1 MDRQQLIS
9 FAWATC
15 AFLGVSYGVYYLCG
29 LLVDWYRVPIAYT
42 RKLMHFVTY
51 ALPWTLQHLFGFE
64 NSLIAAVAAAC
75 LVPLHMLVF
84 VAPLRRRSA
93 VLSRMFRGI
102 ERPEDRPYTLFWL
115 MTQFGA
121 AYSAYAVVYAG
132 LIARDATEWMIIPL
146 LVLTVGD
153 GLAEPVGVA
162 FGRHSYTTRALNGAR
177 LYHRT
182 LEGSACVL
190 ISGCLAVAAC
200 SFALTTPQLIAVML
214 IVPMSGTI
222 AEAFAPHT
230 WDQPIML
237 AVMGGELLAIS
248 YL

>member
-9 FAWATC
+9 FAWATLI
-15 AFLGVSYGVYYLCG
+15 FLGVSYGIYYICG
-29 LLVDWYRVPIAYT
+29 LLVDLYHAPIAYT

-51 ALPWTLQHLFGFE
+51 VLPWSLQHLFGFQ
-64 NSLIAAVAAAC
+64 NSLPAMVAAAC

-84 VAPLRRRSA
+84 IEPLRRRSPT
-93 VLSRMFRGI
+93 LSRMFRGI

-121 AYSAYAVVYAG
+121 AYLVYAVVYAG
-132 LIARDATEWMIIPL
+132 LIFRNATGWMIIPL

-153 GLAEPVGVA
+153 GLAEPVGVT
-162 FGRHSYTTRALNGAR
+162 FGRHPYMTRALNGSR
-177 LYHRT
+177 HYHRT

-190 ISGCLAVAAC
+190 LTGCLTVAAC
-200 SFALTTPQLIAVML
+200 SFTLTTPQLIAAMFV
-214 IVPMSGTI
+214 VPMSGTL
-222 AEAFAPHT
+222 AEAYAPHT

-237 AVMGGELLAIS
+237 LVMGGELLAIS
-248 YL
+248 FV